1 MRRHRLLTAL
11 CILSL
16 AAPIY
21 AMDVETPLDDP
32 VQRVL
37 YEELVAE
44 VRCLVCQNQT
54 IADSSAPLAADLRR
68 EIRER
73 VAQGQ
78 SEAQIKDFL
87 TDRYGDFVL
96 YRPPYGGPSAILW
109 VAPGLLLLLGMI
121 VLWKIIRR
129 RSVLP
134 VTTEAQDTIVPSTD
148 QETLPGD

>member
-1 MRRHRLLTAL
+1 MTRHRLLTAL

-21 AMDVETPLDDP
+21 AMDVEAPLDDP

-78 SEAQIKDFL
+78 SETQIKDFL

-96 YRPPYGGPSAILW
+96 YRPPYGGPSTILW

-134 VTTEAQDTIVPSTD
+134 VTTEAQDAIVPSAD

>member
-1 MRRHRLLTAL
+1 MRRHRLLPAL
-11 CILSL
+11 CLLSL
-16 AAPIY
+16 AASIY
-21 AMDVETPLDDP
+21 ALDAEAPLEDP
-32 VQRVL
+32 VQQVL
-37 YEELVAE
+37 YEKLVEE

-78 SEAQIKDFL
+78 SETQIKDFL

-109 VAPGLLLLLGMI
+109 VAPGLLLVLGMI
-121 VLWKIIRR
+121 VLWKIVRR

-134 VTTEAQDTIVPSTD
+134 VTTEAQDAIPPSAD
-148 QETLPGD
+148 QEPLPRD